1 MKKLGFR
8 QNNGRRKKGS
18 NQFDNIMQF
27 DNFFASIEQPVST
40 KEITIQ
46 YHRGNDLYLPLY

>member
-8 QNNGRRKKGS
+8 QNKGRRKKGS

-27 DNFFASIEQPVST
+27 DNFFASIEQHAST

-46 YHRGNDLYLPLY
+46 YHRENNLYLPFY